1 MLHIAKVDAH
11 QNAGILLRLFEAHRF
26 AGVKNARRALAQGRC
41 DLWLAREGEKL
52 VGALLSVERSCEDG
66 ARRGTPE
73 NCLVDAGSRQE
84 GIARRLLETA
94 ERHYRDA
101 GLAGMEFAV
110 RQEFEANRALLAS
123 GYEVVREYTR
133 DKQDWGGNP
142 IPNQARMLI
151 RKSF

>member
-1 MLHIAKVDAH
+1 M
-11 QNAGILLRLFEAHRF
+11 R
-26 AGVKNARRALAQGRC
+26 NARRALAQGPC
-41 DLWLAREGEKL
+41 DLWLAHEGGKL

-66 ARRGTPE
+66 ARRGAPE
-73 NCLVDAGSRQE
+73 NCLVDMGSRRE
-84 GIARRLLETA
+84 GIAARLLEAA

-110 RQEFEANRALLAS
+110 RREFEANKALLAS

-133 DKQDWGGNP
+133 DKQDWDGSP